1 MGCGVCL
8 FYDGVKMTFKQFI
21 QKVDDVFMSHQAA
34 RSDGKISAAN
44 QLRYGQTIMNVLHD
58 VWHKKYLEISD
69 SDIDCFYTNRS
80 VTLVLNKLE
89 KEWHE
94 KVS

>member
-1 MGCGVCL
+1 
-8 FYDGVKMTFKQFI
+8 MTFQEFLN
-21 QKVDDVFMSHQAA
+21 KVDDTFMSHQSS

-69 SDIDCFYTNRS
+69 SDMDCFYTNRNI
-80 VTLVLNKLE
+80 VEVLDKLE
-89 KEWHE
+89 KEWHTIP
-94 KVS
+94 

>member
-1 MGCGVCL
+1 
-8 FYDGVKMTFKQFI
+8 MTFKEFL
-21 QKVDDVFMSHQAA
+21 QKVDETFINHQAS

-44 QLRYGQTIMNVLHD
+44 QWRYGQTIMNVLHD